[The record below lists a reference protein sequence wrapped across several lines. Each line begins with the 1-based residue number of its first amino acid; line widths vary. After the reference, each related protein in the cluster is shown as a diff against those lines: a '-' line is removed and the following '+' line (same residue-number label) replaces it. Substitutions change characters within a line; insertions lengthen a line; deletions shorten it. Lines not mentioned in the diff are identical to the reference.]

1 MSISRRT
8 FLKTS
13 LAAGVVLSASV
24 SPAGDLLAKSK
35 KKYPKAKR
43 VLIITFDG
51 IRVDGF
57 KQART
62 PNLDALIASG
72 SVSWETRDVMPS
84 VTLPNYTS
92 HLSGAGPEVHGVSD
106 NSWKHDSFL
115 LPPVETDEDGY
126 FPSVFKVLKDNVPG
140 IRNAFFY
147 NWKPLIS
154 PHNPKAIDVD
164 SFAQNAEF
172 VQLYEQAFDFISE
185 NRDIPTFTFLYSV
198 HTDKAGHKYEWMS
211 PQYISAIEEG
221 DVEVGKLIAKLKAA
235 GLYDDTHIIFMSD
248 HGGIGKHHG
257 GVSREEMIVPWAVEG
272 PGIKKGFTITEA
284 NNTVNTASTVLR
296 LFGVEQPLCWTGEVP
311 ESIFAGK

>member
-1 MSISRRT
+1 MAITRRK

-13 LAAGVVLSASV
+13 LAAGAALGISAT
-24 SPAGDLLAKSK
+24 PAGSVFAKTR

-43 VLIITFDG
+43 VLVVTFDG
-51 IRVDGF
+51 IRVDALQ
-57 KQART
+57 QANV
-62 PNLDALIASG
+62 PNLKSIIDEG

-92 HLSGAGPEVHGVSD
+92 HLSGAGPEVHGVV
-106 NSWKHDSFL
+106 NNKWKPGEFA
-115 LPPVETDEDGY
+115 LPAVETDEDGF

-140 IRNAFFY
+140 IKTGFFL
-147 NWKPLIS
+147 NWKPLLY
-154 PHNPKAIDVD
+154 PHNPKAIDEPVLAGD
-164 SFAQNAEF
+164 DDYDILFDKAFEF
-172 VQLYEQAFDFISE
+172 MKT

-198 HTDKAGHKYEWMS
+198 HTDNAGHKYEWMS
-211 PQYISAIEEG
+211 PEYFDALEKGDLAVGNLIRKMKEEG
-221 DVEVGKLIAKLKAA
+221 I
-235 GLYDDTHIIFMSD
+235 YDDTHIIYISD

-257 GVSREEMIVPWAVEG
+257 GVSREEMIVPWAVKG

-311 ESIFAGK
+311 ESIFERK